1 MQFFYCLLAQVL
13 LLSIILFNYMSI
25 IADRL
30 SKIKPSMTVGINIK
44 ANALRAEG
52 KDILVLAAGEPDFDT
67 PQNIR
72 NAAFKAMEEGQ
83 TRYVPGKGTPALQKA
98 IQDKF
103 LKDNNIKYDLD
114 EIIVGVG
121 GKHIIYNAMMAT
133 INPGDEVIIPAPF
146 WVSYPDIVLLSEG
159 KPIIVECSQQQGFK
173 ISPKQLEENITSKT
187 KWLMLNS
194 PSNPTGAIY
203 SKDELKELSK
213 VLLKHPNV
221 FILSDDIYE
230 KIIYDGLEFSTLAS
244 VEPSLK
250 NRCLTL
256 NGVSKSY
263 CMTGWR
269 LGYCG
274 SSKEII
280 SAMNKIQ
287 SQSNTS
293 TSSISMAASVE
304 ALNGA
309 QDFIN
314 THNKSFLKRRDMVVE
329 ELNKIQGISC
339 LTPQGAFYVYPN
351 CSGIIGKVT
360 PKGNEISNDEDFMNY
375 LLESEGV
382 AGVHGAAFGLSPY
395 FRLSYATNDKI
406 LKEACERI
414 KKACDNLN

>member
-1 MQFFYCLLAQVL
+1 M
-13 LLSIILFNYMSI
+13 NI

-30 SKIKPSMTVGINIK
+30 KRIKPSMTVGINVK

-52 KDILVLAAGEPDFDT
+52 KDVLVLAAGEPDFDT
-67 PQNIR
+67 PENIR
-72 NAAFKAMEEGQ
+72 KAAYKAIEAGQ

-103 LKDNNIKYDLD
+103 INDNNIRYEFD

-133 INPGDEVIIPAPF
+133 INPGDEVIIPAPY
-146 WVSYPDIVLLSEG
+146 WVSYPDIVLLAEG
-159 KPIIVECSQQQGFK
+159 IPVIIKCSQEQNFK
-173 ISPKQLEENITSKT
+173 ITAKQLEENITSKT

-194 PSNPTGAIY
+194 PSNPTGVLY
-203 SKDELKELSK
+203 SKNELKELAK
-213 VLLKHPNV
+213 VLLKHPDV
-221 FILSDDIYE
+221 LIMSDDIYE
-230 KIIYDGLEFSTLAS
+230 KIIYDGLKFSTIAS
-244 VEPSLK
+244 VEPTLK

-274 SSKEII
+274 SSKDII
-280 SAMNKIQ
+280 AAMNKIQ
-287 SQSNTS
+287 SQSTTS

-304 ALNGA
+304 ALNGP
-309 QDFIN
+309 QSFIKI
-314 THNKSFLKRRDMVVE
+314 HNEAFVNRRDMVINS
-329 ELNKIQGISC
+329 LNKIKGIFC
-339 LTPQGAFYVYPN
+339 LVPEGAFYVYPN
-351 CSGIIGKVT
+351 CEGLIGKIT
-360 PKGNEISNDEDFMNY
+360 PDGKVLKNDEDFMNY

-395 FRLSYATNDKI
+395 FRLSYATSEDI
-406 LKEACERI
+406 LKDACSRI
-414 KKACDNLN
+414 KRACNNLK